1 MGVIESLLE
10 ELNST
15 LTGRSRDSTKKARVR
30 LAAAFGA
37 YLGEVLRRAD
47 GGKWETT
54 RSQVPGAPS
63 IGLQCG
69 DLTVFPLNGSTRDL
83 RTGRPKASSSTRP
96 RYCRAYERST
106 NATLRPAAGIAVRYV
121 DPAGA
126 VRRTT
131 FGCLQ

>member
-69 DLTVFPLNGSTRDL
+69 DLTVFPIERVYTRLTD
-83 RTGRPKASSSTRP
+83 G
-96 RYCRAYERST
+96 
-106 NATLRPAAGIAVRYV
+106 PAESLELYTSAILQSVRKV
-121 DPAGA
+121 D
-126 VRRTT
+126 
-131 FGCLQ
+131 